1 MMTVVDQVRPWL
13 TPSSAFAKSTHDQL
27 GAHMSRNGTGTA
39 TSQPPTSTC
48 LRPKRSESRPAR

>member
-13 TPSSAFAKSTHDQL
+13 TPRSALAKSTQAQL
-27 GAHMSRNGTGTA
+27 GAHIRRNGTGAA
-39 TSQPPTSTC
+39 TSQPATSTC

>member
-27 GAHMSRNGTGTA
+27 GAHIRRNGTGGGD
-39 TSQPPTSTC
+39 SHPPTSTC
-48 LRPKRSESRPAR
+48 LRPKRSERRPAR